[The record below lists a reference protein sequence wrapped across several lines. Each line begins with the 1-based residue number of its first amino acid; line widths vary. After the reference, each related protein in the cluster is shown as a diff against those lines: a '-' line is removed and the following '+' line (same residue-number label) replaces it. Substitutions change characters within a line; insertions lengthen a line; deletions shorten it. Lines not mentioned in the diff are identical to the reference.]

1 MDRSTSGK
9 MLRRWRMPSALA
21 VKAFLAFAAGAG
33 PTLGCGA
40 TKAVTPPP
48 PCDQTCKDNIAMRA
62 IRETMRWV
70 YNQKLPGS
78 PVGAQDASA
87 QCLMNGTTGIFG
99 DAGANPVQGVTWV
112 DLTYVFD
119 GCFYSPAKSATHDR
133 NYAMT
138 LNGTVTEHGI
148 LSVQPSSTTSLVLG
162 SMAITLAGTVDDPP
176 VAYTDADAGDSDGGA
191 VTCALD
197 IAQNG
202 NMVSGTI
209 CGRAAS
215 YNGF

>member
-1 MDRSTSGK
+1 
-9 MLRRWRMPSALA
+9 
-21 VKAFLAFAAGAG
+21 
-33 PTLGCGA
+33 
-40 TKAVTPPP
+40 
-48 PCDQTCKDNIAMRA
+48 MRA

-70 YNQKLPGS
+70 YNQALPGS
-78 PVGAQDASA
+78 PVGDQDASA

-99 DAGANPVQGVTWV
+99 DAGADPLQGATWV

-119 GCFYSPAKSATHDR
+119 GCFYSPSKNATHDR
-133 NYAMT
+133 NYAIALSGT
-138 LNGTVTEHGI
+138 LTEHGT
-148 LSVQPSSTTSLVLG
+148 LSVQPSSTTSLVIK

-176 VAYTDADAGDSDGGA
+176 VGYTDADAGDSDAGP

-197 IAQNG
+197 MAQNG

-209 CGRAAS
+209 CGRTAS

>member
-1 MDRSTSGK
+1 MR
-9 MLRRWRMPSALA
+9 AA
-21 VKAFLAFAAGAG
+21 HVVKAIVVFAAACG
-33 PTLGCGA
+33 PALGCGA
-40 TKAVTPPP
+40 TKAVAPPT

-70 YNQKLPGS
+70 YNQELPGS

-87 QCLMNGTTGIFG
+87 LCLMNGTTSIYG
-99 DAGANPVQGVTWV
+99 DAGANPQQGATWV

-119 GCFYSPAKSATHDR
+119 GCFYSPAKNATHDR

-138 LNGTVTEHGI
+138 LSGTVTEHGI
-148 LSVQPSSTTSLVLG
+148 LSVQPSTTTSLVIE
-162 SMAITLAGTVDDPP
+162 SMALTLVGTVDDPP
-176 VAYTDADAGDSDGGA
+176 VAYTDADAGAAEDAGA
-191 VTCALD
+191 VVCALD
-197 IAQNG
+197 MAQNG

-215 YNGF
+215 VSGL